1 VLFAWVI
8 DRAFGAALQYRH
20 MDWSDGRASAMAED
34 SSCTK
39 IAPALCSALDA
50 SAVMHELR
58 EAVLAGYVRTPFG
71 RADPARGV
79 FRAVR
84 SDDLA
89 VTVLHEALRRVGL
102 PPAAVDGVILGA
114 VEMMGEQAHPGTA
127 IPFLAGFPEHVVG
140 LSVERACTTAM
151 MSVHIATMQV
161 QCGMGDVFLAGG
173 LDSMTHFRIPTIKDG
188 MEMEDVIKQGGHM
201 LAAMNPNPKLF
212 DLVNPIELNGGQ
224 GAERLAE
231 QYGIGREDMDRWALR
246 SHQRAI
252 AARERLREEIVPV
265 NGLDLEGRPLR
276 VTDDQGPR
284 ADTTYEKIAAL
295 APVYRPDGRIT
306 AATSSG
312 QADGAAVCVIMSRV
326 EADRRGIAPL
336 ARIHTIAAGACAPT
350 DLIRSAIPATA
361 RAFERANL
369 AQGDMAVIEVNEAFA
384 SAPLALMREF
394 GIPDDGRVNPNGG
407 ACALG
412 HPVGASG
419 ARLVGTTALEL
430 RRRGGRYG
438 LATICG
444 GMGQGAAT
452 ILEAV

>member
-1 VLFAWVI
+1 MPEI
-8 DRAFGAALQYRH
+8 RDAL
-20 MDWSDGRASAMAED
+20 
-34 SSCTK
+34 
-39 IAPALCSALDA
+39 L
-50 SAVMHELR
+50 V
-58 EAVLAGYVRTPFG
+58 GYVRTPFG

-89 VTVLHEALRRVGL
+89 VIVLHEVLRRT
-102 PPAAVDGVILGA
+102 GVSAGDVQGIILGA

-151 MSVHIATMQV
+151 MAVHIAAMQIH
-161 QCGMGDVFLAGG
+161 CGLGDVFIAGG

-188 MEMEDVIKQGGHM
+188 MDMDEVIKQGGHM

-231 QYGIGREDMDRWALR
+231 QYGITREAMDRWALR
-246 SHQRAI
+246 SHQRAV
-252 AARERLREEIVPV
+252 AARARLREEIVPV
-265 NGLDLEGRPLR
+265 DGLDLEGRPLK
-276 VTDDQGPR
+276 VEHDQGPR
-284 ADTTYEKIAAL
+284 ADTTYEKIAGL

-312 QADGAAVCVIMSRV
+312 QADGAAVCLLMSASEV
-326 EADRRGIAPL
+326 ARRGITPL
-336 ARIHTIAAGACAPT
+336 ARIHTIATGACAPT

-361 RAFERANL
+361 RAFERSGL
-369 AQGDMAVIEVNEAFA
+369 GQGDMSVIEVNEAFA
-384 SAPLALMREF
+384 SAPIALMREF
-394 GIPDDGRVNPNGG
+394 GIEDDERVNPNGG

-430 RRRGGRYG
+430 RRRGGRYA
-438 LATICG
+438 LAAICG